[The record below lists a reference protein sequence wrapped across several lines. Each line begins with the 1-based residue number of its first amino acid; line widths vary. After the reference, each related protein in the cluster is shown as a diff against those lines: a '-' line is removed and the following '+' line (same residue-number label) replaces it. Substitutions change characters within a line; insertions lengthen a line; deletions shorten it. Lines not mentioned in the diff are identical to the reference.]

1 MLRETWFRV
10 AMGVAV
16 AAAYVLAGGA
26 FLTTERNYMGYLE
39 RGNISTTVDDYA
51 VVETAN
57 ETVLQVEVTVHN
69 PTAARVQ
76 LDGVRTV
83 SAYIPGDQY
92 PTGRVAD
99 AIFEDAVVP
108 PDSSRQVELTIDP
121 TDGIGPIR
129 QAVNAGEL
137 VLSGNIVASIGNK
150 QIDIRINTGAH
161 DE

>member
-1 MLRETWFRV
+1 MLRGTWFRV

-16 AAAYVLAGGA
+16 AAAYVIAGGA
-26 FLTTERNYMGYLE
+26 FLTAERNYMGYLE
-39 RGNISTTVDDYA
+39 RGNISTTVDDYT
-51 VVETAN
+51 VVETDN
-57 ETVLQVEVTVHN
+57 ETVLHVEVTVHN
-69 PTAARVQ
+69 PTDARVH

-83 SAYIPGDQY
+83 NAYIPGDKY
-92 PTGRVAD
+92 PSGRVVD

-108 PDSSRQVELTIDP
+108 PDSSRQVALTIDP

-137 VLSGNIVASIGNK
+137 LLSGNIGASIGNK
-150 QIDIRINTGAH
+150 HIDIRINTGAD